1 MQLGVGGEEG
11 GEAGVD
17 DVGGWGRVGEV
28 CRRLGGGGFHKSVDR
43 ALSGRVGTSDSYP
56 RIEGFS

>member
-1 MQLGVGGEEG
+1 VQLGVGGEEG

-28 CRRLGGGGFHKSVDR
+28 CRRLGGGGVSQERGSRTFR
-43 ALSGRVGTSDSYP
+43 P
-56 RIEGFS
+56 RWNIGFVPTD

>member
-43 ALSGRVGTSDSYP
+43 ALSGRVGTSDLCP

>member
-17 DVGGWGRVGEV
+17 DVGGWGRVGEA
-28 CRRLGGGGFHKSVDR
+28 CRRLGGGSQERGSRTFRPRWNIGFVPTD
-43 ALSGRVGTSDSYP
+43 
-56 RIEGFS
+56 

>member
-17 DVGGWGRVGEV
+17 DVGGWGRVGEA
-28 CRRLGGGGFHKSVDR
+28 CRRLGGGGSQERGSRTFR
-43 ALSGRVGTSDSYP
+43 P
-56 RIEGFS
+56 RWNIGFVPTD

>member
-1 MQLGVGGEEG
+1 VQLGVGGEEG

-17 DVGGWGRVGEV
+17 DVGGWGRVGEA
-28 CRRLGGGGFHKSVDR
+28 CRRLGGGGGKGGDS
-43 ALSGRVGTSDSYP
+43 ALSGRVGTSDLCP